1 MTSFT
6 DTPAINLL
14 PTRLTWMRL
23 NRLLAWALLVSPMAQ
38 LFCSVHL
45 ATGMLIDFGLLLAH
59 GALSLVLFG
68 MPKVKRSGFTFL
80 MHVMGGRP
88 ADLSARNRFLLSG
101 YRIALG
107 LTPLLTTL
115 PGVPW
120 FTVLPFLYPILRMPI
135 SVMQHIRDAVQY
147 ALRRWGYGE
156 IPTESVV
163 FLYLL
168 FAITNFF
175 HAASGAMQ

>member
-1 MTSFT
+1 M
-6 DTPAINLL
+6 
-14 PTRLTWMRL
+14 
-23 NRLLAWALLVSPMAQ
+23 LAWALLVSPMMQ
-38 LFCSVHL
+38 LFCGVHL
-45 ATGMLIDFGLLLAH
+45 ATGMVIDLGLLLTH
-59 GALSLVLFG
+59 GALSLALFG
-68 MPKVKRSGFTFL
+68 IPKVKRSTFTFT

-101 YRIALG
+101 YRIVLG
-107 LTPLLTTL
+107 LTPLLVML

-120 FTVLPFLYPILRMPI
+120 FAALPFLYPILRMPI

-156 IPTESVV
+156 IPTGAVV

-175 HAASGAMQ
+175 HAMSGGMQ